1 MTAGRLKTRNGLN
14 DNSND
19 DDDDENKNDDDWMR
33 EKYTDK
39 ELQIVE

>member
-1 MTAGRLKTRNGLN
+1 MKTRNGLN